1 MSLGWFRQDTQA
13 VLEALS
19 RGERPFMATT
29 MGSGPLDEL
38 VALHN
43 ELGVFDA
50 LDQLPV
56 VRQRAGIADP
66 LLFRT
71 LATLPFL
78 RESALDPA
86 ARLLF
91 QEPAILLQVGW
102 APVQI
107 QAGDNDRHRHPEG
120 RQAESLPCHPDTL
133 RDAFRRVEARAW
145 DAVQKAT
152 VGSLFQ
158 RQLVRGKVYAIDGSG
173 LGKDLRLVCL
183 VCVSAQRPIIVA
195 WRLLEGDA
203 SEKGKEAAVTK
214 ELIEQALELGGP
226 ECIELLLVDALYG
239 DGPLLAWL
247 AYAKGIDVLTP
258 LPSDRLMVG
267 DLLGMAQQGMLDWT
281 RHRYLRT
288 IQGHKQMRTVKSPRR
303 AI

>member
-13 VLEALS
+13 VLEALG

-29 MGSGPLDEL
+29 MASGPLDEL
-38 VALHN
+38 VALHI
-43 ELGVFDA
+43 ELGVFDV

-78 RESALDPA
+78 SESALDPS

-102 APVQI
+102 TPAQI
-107 QAGDNDRHRHPEG
+107 QAGDNHRHRHPEG
-120 RQAESLPCHPDTL
+120 KQAESLPCHPDTL

-195 WRLLEGDA
+195 WRLLEGNA

-214 ELIEQALELGGP
+214 ELIEQALNWAGRNASDCSWSMRCMPTVRCWLGWP
-226 ECIELLLVDALYG
+226 
-239 DGPLLAWL
+239 
-247 AYAKGIDVLTP
+247 TP
-258 LPSDRLMVG
+258 RGS
-267 DLLGMAQQGMLDWT
+267 T
-281 RHRYLRT
+281 C
-288 IQGHKQMRTVKSPRR
+288 
-303 AI
+303 

>member
-13 VLEALS
+13 VLEALG
-19 RGERPFMATT
+19 RGKRPFMATT

-38 VALHN
+38 VALHV

-50 LDQLPV
+50 LDRLPV
-56 VRQRAGIADP
+56 VRRRAGISDP

-78 RESALDPA
+78 SESALDPS

-91 QEPAILLQVGW
+91 QEPAVLLQLGW
-102 APVQI
+102 TPVQI
-107 QAGDNDRHRHPEG
+107 QAGDNDRYRHPQG
-120 RQAESLPCHPDTL
+120 KQAESLPCHPDTL

-145 DAVQKAT
+145 DSVQQAA

-173 LGKDLRLVCL
+173 LGKNLRLVCL

-203 SEKGKEAAVTK
+203 
-214 ELIEQALELGGP
+214 
-226 ECIELLLVDALYG
+226 
-239 DGPLLAWL
+239 
-247 AYAKGIDVLTP
+247 
-258 LPSDRLMVG
+258 
-267 DLLGMAQQGMLDWT
+267 
-281 RHRYLRT
+281 
-288 IQGHKQMRTVKSPRR
+288 
-303 AI
+303 